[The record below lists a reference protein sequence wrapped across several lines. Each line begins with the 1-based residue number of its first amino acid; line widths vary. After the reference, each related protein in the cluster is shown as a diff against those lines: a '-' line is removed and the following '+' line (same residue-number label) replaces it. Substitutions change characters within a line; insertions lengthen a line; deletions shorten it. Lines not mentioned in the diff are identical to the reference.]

1 VNVPEAVIGIATAG
15 ALTNSLF
22 GVGLVPFF
30 TEGWDQKKE
39 GASWELTLAELVG
52 RVANMGVYG
61 PTAKGLTGSSE
72 AGGEFV
78 GWAIKKNLKSQGPMA
93 IGGLLG
99 VMAVNMGIKKIG
111 GYRRLNRLVRQVGLG
126 KVVKFS

>member
-1 VNVPEAVIGIATAG
+1 MNIPEAVVGIATAG

-30 TEGWDQKKE
+30 TEGWDGKSE
-39 GASWELTLAELVG
+39 GHSWELTLAELVG

-61 PTAKGLTGSSE
+61 PTSKKWTGDSD

-78 GWAIKKNLKSQGPMA
+78 GKAIQHNLKKQGPMA
-93 IGGLLG
+93 VGGLLS
-99 VMAVNMGIKKIG
+99 VMAVNFGLKKIG